1 MSSSAK
7 PKRLIVTADDVG
19 LDDGMLLGT
28 LQAHHQGIVTA
39 CSVVANGV
47 AFDSA
52 AESLR
57 STPKLEVGVHL
68 TLVEERALTT
78 GETMPRNYVQ
88 FGRAYFAKQLRLGW
102 IESELRAQVRRVI
115 DTGLTVTHLNGH
127 QHLHA
132 LPGVFAIAVR
142 LAEEFGI
149 PYVRVPRDAKIKG
162 APVRVASVA
171 VLAAFAK
178 RSARALNGRSVY
190 ANHATT
196 GITEAGHL
204 DTPTL
209 LRLIAQLPDG
219 TTELVTHPGLGV
231 RRYPHWEYQWERE
244 TAALCDPEV
253 HAALADAGV
262 ELTTPSAEA
271 ASR

>member
-1 MSSSAK
+1 MQQKA
-7 PKRLIVTADDVG
+7 KRLIVTADDVG
-19 LDDGMLLGT
+19 LDDGMLVGT
-28 LQAHHQGIVTA
+28 LQAHHLGIVTA
-39 CSVVANGV
+39 CSVVANGL
-47 AFDSA
+47 AFETA
-52 AESLR
+52 IESLR
-57 STPKLEVGVHL
+57 NTPKLEIGVHL

-88 FGRAYFAKQLRLGW
+88 FGRAYFAKQLSLSW
-102 IESELRAQVRRVI
+102 IEAELRAQVRRVTE
-115 DTGLTVTHLNGH
+115 TGVQVTHVNGH

-149 PYVRVPRDAKIKG
+149 PYVRVPRDARIKG

-178 RSARALNGRSVY
+178 RSSRALHGRSVY
-190 ANHATT
+190 ANTATT

-204 DTPTL
+204 DTATL
-209 LRLIAQLPDG
+209 VRLIRELPAG

-231 RRYPHWEYQWERE
+231 TRYPHWQYAWDRE
-244 TAALCDPEV
+244 TAALCDQEV
-253 HAALADAGV
+253 HAAIVDCGV
-262 ELTTPSAEA
+262 ELTTPSAA
-271 ASR
+271 AATGQ